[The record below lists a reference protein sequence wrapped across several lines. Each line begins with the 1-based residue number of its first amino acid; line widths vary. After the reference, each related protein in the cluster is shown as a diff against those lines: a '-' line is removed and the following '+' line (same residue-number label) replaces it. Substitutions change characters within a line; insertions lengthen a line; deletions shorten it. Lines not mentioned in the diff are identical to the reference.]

1 MRTPCTAI
9 GLLILSL
16 LSAPGQAAEN
26 DEMTERPDEVCMICD
41 AKRRMHEACKWLDL
55 GFDFRYRFYHEDNRQ
70 LDERNGA
77 HLREWQRFRPRIWTG
92 IKPVENVSINT
103 RLMWESRYWHKPDN
117 MDPQFT
123 HHEVLIDVL
132 NVKVDKVA
140 SLPLTITAGRQNM
153 RLGDGWLVFDGTP
166 RDGSR
171 TSFFDAIRATWTA
184 SEIDT
189 TVDLIYIHNHA
200 ESASLHRPFDDRS
213 MDLSEQDES
222 GAIVYL
228 SNKTFKDTT
237 LDGYF
242 IYKHDERFMAAGN
255 DSDLYTLGARAETML
270 REHVQTRGELAFQWG
285 RKNRE
290 HLAAMAFNGRVK
302 YLFQDPRANSLHLDY
317 EYRGGDPEN
326 DAAFDIL
333 WGRHAQW
340 SPLYN
345 DSVSTLE
352 EPIDYSPNYHRIGVG
367 WRGKP
372 LPKTQFG
379 ADYNILFSDRNPNSA
394 ARGFTR
400 SGDLRG
406 QLARAFIKYEI
417 NEHISTRLLGEV
429 FVPGNYYDETR
440 NDIATFA
447 QIQLVFTW

>member
-1 MRTPCTAI
+1 MGTTRIAI

-16 LSAPGQAAEN
+16 LSAPVQAADN
-26 DEMTERPDEVCMICD
+26 EMVEKPDEVCMICD
-41 AKRRMHEACKWLDL
+41 AKTRMHEACKWLDL
-55 GFDFRYRFYHEDNRQ
+55 GFDFRYRYYHEENRR
-70 LDERNGA
+70 LDERNPA
-77 HLREWQRFRPRIWTG
+77 HLRQWQRFRPRIWAA

-123 HHEVLIDVL
+123 HHEVLLDVL
-132 NVKVDKVA
+132 NVKIDKVA

-153 RLGDGWLVFDGTP
+153 RLGDGWLVADGTP

-171 TSFFDAIRATWTA
+171 TTFFDAIRATWNA
-184 SEIDT
+184 KEIDT
-189 TVDLIYIHNHA
+189 TADLIYIHNHA
-200 ESASLHRPFDDRS
+200 ESASLHRPFDDRH
-213 MDLSEQDES
+213 MNLAEQDES
-222 GAIVYL
+222 GAIIYL
-228 SNKTFKDTT
+228 SNKTLKDTT

-242 IYKHDERFMAAGN
+242 IYKRDQRVMAAGN
-255 DSDLYTLGARAETML
+255 DSDLYTLGGRAETML
-270 REHVQTRGELAFQWG
+270 SKHVQARGELAYQWG
-285 RKNRE
+285 RKNTE
-290 HLAAMAFNGRVK
+290 HLSALAFNGRLK
-302 YLFQDPRANSLHLDY
+302 YLFKDARSNSLHLDY
-317 EYRGGDPEN
+317 EYRSGDPEN

-345 DSVSTLE
+345 DSISTLE
-352 EPIDYSPNYHRIGVG
+352 EPIDYSPNYHRICLG

-406 QLARAFIKYEI
+406 QLARAFIKYKI

-429 FVPGNYYDETR
+429 FLPGNYYDETR

-447 QIQLVFTW
+447 QFQLVFNW